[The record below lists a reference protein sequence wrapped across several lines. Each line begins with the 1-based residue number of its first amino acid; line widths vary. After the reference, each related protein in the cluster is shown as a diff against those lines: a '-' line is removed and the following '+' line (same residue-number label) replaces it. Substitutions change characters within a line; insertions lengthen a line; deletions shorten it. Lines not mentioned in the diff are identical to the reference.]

1 LPLPELAHP
10 IGVLAR
16 DAFNPSDAGQ
26 RLGIGGKRILVIEDE
41 PLIGMVL
48 TDYLEDA
55 GCKVAG
61 PVQSADKAK
70 QMATEADVD
79 AALVDGNLAGRRV
92 DQIVAALRERHI
104 PFAFVTGYGR
114 EALPPG
120 FDNAPII
127 EKPFTQEQ
135 VIATLERLLSNVVP
149 LRSTR
154 I

>member
-1 LPLPELAHP
+1 
-10 IGVLAR
+10 
-16 DAFNPSDAGQ
+16 
-26 RLGIGGKRILVIEDE
+26 
-41 PLIGMVL
+41 
-48 TDYLEDA
+48 
-55 GCKVAG
+55 
-61 PVQSADKAK
+61 
-70 QMATEADVD
+70 VD

-92 DQIVAALRERHI
+92 DQIVAALQDRHI